1 MALMELV
8 SKLNPWSLEFPP
20 VLMVPDWSCD
30 PGQGIKSRI
39 L

>member
-8 SKLNPWSLEFPP
+8 SKLNPSSLEFPP